1 MQNSYDYEINKGTL
15 CLIQEGDNSTKVIE
29 INNEYEVNKNIHKII
44 DESCR
49 SFGSTL
55 KGRNEGTKDLT
66 GIKYKAPIIISEYLS
81 IIMIPTG
88 STRGNICHWIS
99 LNSIKRVEKDE
110 NNLAIIEFIN
120 GKNVRLDVSYYVVE
134 NQLAKAVRLDY
145 CLKKKYA

>member
-99 LNSIKRVEKDE
+99 LNSIKRHT
-110 NNLAIIEFIN
+110 AFIKMPYVFFIAEA
-120 GKNVRLDVSYYVVE
+120 GKND
-134 NQLAKAVRLDY
+134 N
-145 CLKKKYA
+145 